1 MNTAAETLPAQRSK
15 HVRAIVW
22 GGLIAGTLDLIYAFV
37 WYGPRGV
44 SPLRIMQSIAS
55 GVLGKAAYEGGVMT
69 AALGGV
75 LHYFILI
82 VAAAL
87 YYAASQRLTMLA
99 RQPIVCGLLFG
110 IAIWIVMNLVVVP
123 LSAFPHEVTHTL
135 SSATP
140 HIIAHMVLVGLP
152 IALAIRYLK

>member
-1 MNTAAETLPAQRSK
+1 VNTAAETLPAQSSK
-15 HVRAIVW
+15 QLRAIVW
-22 GGLIAGTLDLIYAFV
+22 GGLIAGAFDLIYAFV

-55 GVLGKAAYEGGVMT
+55 GLLGKEAYEGGAGT
-69 AALGGV
+69 AVLGGV
-75 LHYFILI
+75 LHFFILI

-87 YYAASQRLTMLA
+87 YYAASRRVTLLT

-135 SSATP
+135 SSALP
-140 HIIAHMVLVGLP
+140 HIVAHMVLVGLP
-152 IALAIRYLK
+152 IAMAIKYLR

>member
-1 MNTAAETLPAQRSK
+1 MNTAAEILPGQRSK

-22 GGLIAGTLDLIYAFV
+22 GGLIAGTFDLIYAFV
-37 WYGPRGV
+37 WYGARGV

-55 GVLGKAAYEGGVMT
+55 GLLGKSAYEGGVAT

-75 LHYFILI
+75 LHFFILI
-82 VAAAL
+82 VAAAV
-87 YYAASQRLTMLA
+87 YYAASRRLALLT
-99 RQPIVCGLLFG
+99 RQPVVCGLLFG
-110 IAIWIVMNLVVVP
+110 FAIWIVMNLVVVP

-135 SSATP
+135 ASALP

-152 IALAIRYLK
+152 IALALKYLR